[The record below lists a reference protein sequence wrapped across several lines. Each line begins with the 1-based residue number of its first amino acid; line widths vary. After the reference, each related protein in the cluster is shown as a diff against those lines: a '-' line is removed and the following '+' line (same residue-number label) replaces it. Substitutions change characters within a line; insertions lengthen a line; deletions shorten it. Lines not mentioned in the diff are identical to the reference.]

1 MLQWAAVALL
11 AALVLPLLLPPGR
24 LHRGNAV
31 RVLLA
36 LAAGLALA
44 GALTPDA
51 GLPGR
56 ILRLG
61 ALLLLVCGVIGVV
74 GVLLFDLVLPAV
86 GAGVPSIL
94 RDVVLLAVAALAMTA
109 CLRLAGVDVLPIL
122 TTSAVLTAVVGLAL
136 QPTIANVFGGLSLQ
150 LDRTL
155 GEGDWVETGGRSGRI
170 VEIGWRSTRLVT
182 RDGDTLFLPNSQLLS
197 GEVLNLSQPTA
208 AHRTIVE
215 ARVHVS
221 HAPGTVRTLL
231 VEAARD
237 VPGVLAY
244 PPPDCIVQQLG
255 DPTITYAIR
264 FWLGEFEREPAIT
277 GEVRARIWYAI
288 RRAGL
293 SAPPSELRVAPIA
306 EKPRATPET
315 VLRASE
321 LLAPLDDDAR
331 AELAQRM
338 RRLDFTAGEAIFHQ
352 GASGDSL
359 YVIERG
365 EVGVRVA
372 IDGSSAEVATLGA
385 GEVFGEMSLLTGEPR
400 TATCTARTEVR
411 CWVVERAAFE
421 TLLAERPQLLEPL
434 SATLAARQAA
444 LEAQRTGL
452 SSGTR
457 VRIESEQ
464 RSRLL
469 GRMRELFGIGG
480 REA

>member
-1 MLQWAAVALL
+1 MLQWAAAALL
-11 AALVLPLLLPPGR
+11 AALVLPLLLPAGR
-24 LHRGNAV
+24 SHRGNVA

-44 GALTPDA
+44 GALTPEG
-51 GLPGR
+51 GLPAR
-56 ILRLG
+56 ILRLA
-61 ALLLLVCGVIGVV
+61 ALLLLVCGAIGLLGLVV
-74 GVLLFDLVLPAV
+74 FDLVLPAV
-86 GAGVPSIL
+86 GTGVPSIL
-94 RDVVLLAVAALAMTA
+94 RDVVLVATAALAVTA

-197 GEVLNLSQPTA
+197 GEVLNLSQPTG
-208 AHRTIVE
+208 AHRTSVE
-215 ARVHVS
+215 AHVHNS
-221 HAPGTVRTLL
+221 HPPGKVRALL

-244 PPPDCIVQQLG
+244 PPPDCVVQALS
-255 DPTITYAIR
+255 DPAITYAVR
-264 FWLGEFEREPAIT
+264 FWLAEFEREPAIA
-277 GEVRARIWYAI
+277 GEVRARMWYAI

-293 SAPPSELRVAPIA
+293 GSPPAEIRVAALA
-306 EKPRATPET
+306 EKPRPSPDT

-331 AELAQRM
+331 TELAERM

-352 GASGDSL
+352 GADGDSL

-365 EVGVRVA
+365 QVGVRVEV
-372 IDGSSAEVATLGA
+372 DGSSAEVATLGP
-385 GEVFGEMSLLTGEPR
+385 GDVFGEMSLLTGEPR

-411 CWVVERAAFE
+411 CWIVDRAAFE
-421 TLLAERPQLLEPL
+421 TLLADRPQLLESL
-434 SATLAARQAA
+434 SATLAARQSA
-444 LEAQRTGL
+444 LEAQRAGL
-452 SSGTR
+452 SSATR
-457 VRIESEQ
+457 VRGDADQ

-469 GRMRELFGIGG
+469 GRMRELFGMGG